1 MCNYKILVVDDDND
15 IRALLKE
22 TLTKENYLVY
32 EARDGKEAL
41 AILDD
46 SFDLVI
52 LDVIMP
58 KTNGILVCG
67 EIRKSFNIPILFLSA
82 KSSEY
87 DKYLGLSIG
96 GDDYLIKPFSK
107 VELLARINSLI
118 RRYRKYQSFN
128 KDDSN
133 NLYIKDLRLD
143 KNNCRIYKNEQ
154 EIILTNIEY
163 KILELLINNK
173 NRIFTPEEIYSTIW
187 NEPYDLGV
195 NQIIM
200 VHISNLRKKIGDDSK
215 GVKYI
220 KNIWG
225 RGYCVEN

>member
-1 MCNYKILVVDDDND
+1 MSNYKILVVDDDND

-22 TLTKENYLVY
+22 TLTIENYLVY

-58 KTNGILVCG
+58 KTNG
-67 EIRKSFNIPILFLSA
+67 EIRKRFNIPILFLSA

-87 DKYLGLSIG
+87 DKYLGLEIG

-118 RRYRKYQSFN
+118 RRYRKYQNFN
-128 KDDSN
+128 KDDNN

-143 KNNCRIYKNEQ
+143 KNNFRIYKNDQ

-173 NRIFTPEEIYSTIW
+173 NHIFTPEEIYSTIW

-215 GVKYI
+215 GMKYI

-225 RGYCVEN
+225 RGYCVENR